1 MRCPGWT
8 RELKER
14 RAMKKAAVLVLE
26 ESVALEL
33 RRILDDDDGPAALV
47 FVREHLQVKVREML
61 EGG

>member
-1 MRCPGWT
+1 
-8 RELKER
+8 
-14 RAMKKAAVLVLE
+14 MKKAAVLVLE

-33 RRILDDDDGPAALV
+33 RRILDDDDGLAALG

>member
-1 MRCPGWT
+1 
-8 RELKER
+8 
-14 RAMKKAAVLVLE
+14 MKKAAVLVLE
-26 ESVALEL
+26 ESGALEL